1 MEGLNTIPDTEPD
14 NALILGTA
22 LHTGIE
28 EGVEKAL
35 DFYQSSF
42 PILTDDH
49 VNEMMKLEA
58 MIPKAKALL
67 PPGGAFELP
76 IGNAD
81 FIGFMDYL
89 WPAGWMNTRHPSNYW
104 GEDVQVFDL
113 YDFKYSN
120 NAKSYAV
127 SGQLHEYKYWY
138 ELTHPGH
145 RIRNM
150 YFLIVPKVK
159 IRQKKTETIQQF
171 RDRLQDALKDAEP
184 SLLPVQYDPMKIV
197 DFLTGTKHMVEATDF
212 PKNPNH
218 FCGWCEYQ
226 EYCEKGWDYM
236 LLPKNERRNLN
247 ATKKKVVW
255 LYGAPFSGK
264 TFFANQFPDPLML
277 NTDGN
282 IKFVDAPY
290 IAIRDTVTVEGRLT
304 KRQLAWEVF
313 SDAVTELEKK
323 QNDFKTI
330 VVDLLEDTYEACR
343 VYICDRQGWK
353 HESDDSFRAWDM
365 VTSEFLNTVKRLV
378 NLDYENIILISHE
391 DRSRDLTRKSG
402 DKISSIRPNLREK
415 VANKVAGMVDLVAR
429 IVADDNDRVLS
440 FKASEVIFGGG
451 RLTVHNKEIP
461 LDYEAF
467 CEVYEEANQKAAG
480 AMKHGGNT
488 PATPAPETGD
498 SGEQKP
504 TRRGRKP
511 KEEETPAP
519 NPEDVEDAERAAAGD
534 PDGTWTPGGGEAD
547 DSDPMGQTEPKALP
561 KCPDGERIFKQFND
575 SKGEIPL
582 CPNIDAGH
590 CCHKEGGPDACP
602 LWDRPKDTEP
612 APKMD
617 VNPPGAP
624 GRSVNPMK
632 IDPCPCVIS
641 LKDGSVHTLFEFR
654 HFLELVEDCMGY
666 DAAKWLRTHVEQA
679 EKAADYTQAK
689 VDTDL
694 TAYESDLESNRRAFQ
709 DIQAE
714 AAAITQVLQGKRADR
729 QKIAHSVREIG
740 KIISNQL

>member
-1 MEGLNTIPDTEPD
+1 MRVSHSRVDLFNKCPYRYRLRYVEGLNTISDTEPD

-28 EGVEKAL
+28 EGVEQAL

-49 VNEMMKLEA
+49 IHEMMKLEA

-67 PPGGAFELP
+67 PPGGTFELP
-76 IGNAD
+76 IGDSD
-81 FIGFMDYL
+81 FTGFMDYL

-120 NAKSYAV
+120 NGKSYSV

-159 IRQKKTETIQQF
+159 IRQKKTETLMQF
-171 RDRLQDALKDAEP
+171 RDRLQDALKEAEP
-184 SLLPVQYDPMKIV
+184 YLMPVQYDPMKIIG
-197 DFLTGTKHMVEATDF
+197 FLTDVKHMVEAADF

-226 EYCEKGWDYM
+226 EYCEKGWNYM

-304 KRQLAWEVF
+304 KRYLAWEVF
-313 SDAVTELEKK
+313 SDAVAELEKK

-365 VTSEFLNTVKRLV
+365 VTSEFLNTIKRLV
-378 NLDYENIILISHE
+378 SLDYENIILISHE

-440 FKASEVIFGGG
+440 FKTSEVIFGGG

-467 CEVYEEANQKAAG
+467 CEVYEEANQRAAG

-488 PATPAPETGD
+488 PATPAPETAD
-498 SGEQKP
+498 SGEQRP
-504 TRRGRKP
+504 SRRGRKP
-511 KEEETPAP
+511 KAEEAP
-519 NPEDVEDAERAAAGD
+519 QKPIAEEDMYFYHAESDAYWMIKKGEEIPTDMDAEISIPISKEKYEAGIAKCE
-534 PDGTWTPGGGEAD
+534 GTWTPGGGEVD
-547 DSDPMGQTEPKALP
+547 DSINSIDFP
-561 KCPDGERIFKQFND
+561 KCPDGGRIFAQHEENP
-575 SKGEIPL
+575 EIPL
-582 CPNIDAGH
+582 CPNIDPLQ

-602 LWDRPKDTEP
+602 LWDRPKAEEP

-617 VNPPGAP
+617 VNPP
-624 GRSVNPMK
+624 RRTRK
-632 IDPCPCVIS
+632 
-641 LKDGSVHTLFEFR
+641 KR
-654 HFLELVEDCMGY
+654 
-666 DAAKWLRTHVEQA
+666 DA
-679 EKAADYTQAK
+679 
-689 VDTDL
+689 
-694 TAYESDLESNRRAFQ
+694 
-709 DIQAE
+709 
-714 AAAITQVLQGKRADR
+714 
-729 QKIAHSVREIG
+729 
-740 KIISNQL
+740 

>member
-1 MEGLNTIPDTEPD
+1 M
-14 NALILGTA
+14 ILGTA

-28 EGVEKAL
+28 EGIDQAL
-35 DFYQSSF
+35 DFYASSF

-49 VNEMMKLEA
+49 IHEMMKLEA
-58 MIPKAKALL
+58 LIPKAKALL
-67 PPGGAFELP
+67 PPGGTFELP
-76 IGNAD
+76 IGNSD

-89 WPAGWMNTRHPSNYW
+89 APVDKGT
-104 GEDVQVFDL
+104 FDL
-113 YDFKYSN
+113 YDFKYSSN
-120 NAKSYAV
+120 SKSYMV
-127 SGQLHEYKYWY
+127 SGQLHEYKYFY

-150 YFLIVPKVK
+150 YFLFVPKVK
-159 IRQKKTETIQQF
+159 IRQKKTETLAQF
-171 RDRLQDALKDAEP
+171 RDRLREALNGAEP
-184 SLLPVQYDPMKIV
+184 WLEQVPFNLYKVV
-197 DFLTGTKHMVEATDF
+197 DFLTDVKHMVEETKF

-218 FCGWCEYQ
+218 FCGWCEYE
-226 EYCEKGWDYM
+226 EYCQKGWDYM
-236 LLPKNERRNLN
+236 ILPKNERRNLN

-255 LYGAPFSGK
+255 IYGAPFSGK

-304 KRQLAWEVF
+304 KRHLAWEVF
-313 SDAVTELEKK
+313 SDAVAELEKK

-365 VTSEFLNTVKRLV
+365 VTSEFLNTIKRLV
-378 NLDYENIILISHE
+378 DLDYENIILISHE

-440 FKASEVIFGGG
+440 FKTSEVIFGGG
-451 RLTVHNKEIP
+451 RLTVRNKEIP

-467 CEVYEEANQKAAG
+467 CEVYEEANQRAAG

-488 PATPAPETGD
+488 PATPAPETAD
-498 SGEQKP
+498 SGEQRP

-511 KEEETPAP
+511 KEEEAPAP
-519 NPEDVEDAERAAAGD
+519 DPEAVEDADRAAAGD
-534 PDGTWTPGGGEAD
+534 PDIPQE
-547 DSDPMGQTEPKALP
+547 QTEPEVLP
-561 KCPDGERIFKQFND
+561 KCPDGDRIFAQHNENP
-575 SKGEIPL
+575 EIPL

-590 CCHKEGGPDACP
+590 HCHKEGGPDACP
-602 LWDRPKDTEP
+602 LWDRPKTEEQEP
-612 APKMD
+612 APMMD
-617 VNPPGAP
+617 VNPP
-624 GRSVNPMK
+624 RRTRK
-632 IDPCPCVIS
+632 
-641 LKDGSVHTLFEFR
+641 KR
-654 HFLELVEDCMGY
+654 
-666 DAAKWLRTHVEQA
+666 DA
-679 EKAADYTQAK
+679 
-689 VDTDL
+689 
-694 TAYESDLESNRRAFQ
+694 
-709 DIQAE
+709 
-714 AAAITQVLQGKRADR
+714 
-729 QKIAHSVREIG
+729 
-740 KIISNQL
+740 

>member
-1 MEGLNTIPDTEPD
+1 MEGLNTIPNTEPD

-58 MIPKAKALL
+58 MIPKAKAML

-81 FIGFMDYL
+81 FVGFMDYL
-89 WPAGWMNTRHPSNYW
+89 WPCGWDSRTNETL
-104 GEDVQVFDL
+104 FDL

-159 IRQKKTETIQQF
+159 IRQKKTETLQQF
-171 RDRLQDALKDAEP
+171 RGRLQDALKDAEP
-184 SLLPVQYDPMKIV
+184 SLMPVQYDPLKVV
-197 DFLTGTKHMVEATDF
+197 DFLTNTKHMVEATEF

-218 FCGWCEYQ
+218 FCGWCEYE
-226 EYCEKGWDYM
+226 EYCMKGWDYM
-236 LLPKNERRNLN
+236 ILPKNERRNLN

-255 LYGAPFSGK
+255 IYGAPFSGK

-304 KRQLAWEVF
+304 KRHLAWEVF
-313 SDAVTELEKK
+313 SDAVAELEKK

-365 VTSEFLNTVKRLV
+365 VTSEFLNTIKRLV
-378 NLDYENIILISHE
+378 DLDYENIILISHE

-440 FKASEVIFGGG
+440 FKTSEVIFGGG
-451 RLTVHNKEIP
+451 RLTVRNKEIP

-467 CEVYEEANQKAAG
+467 CDVYEEANQRAAG

-488 PATPAPETGD
+488 PATPAPETAD
-498 SGEQKP
+498 SGEQRP

-511 KEEETPAP
+511 KEEEAPAP
-519 NPEDVEDAERAAAGD
+519 DPEAVEDADRAAAGD
-534 PDGTWTPGGGEAD
+534 PDIPQE
-547 DSDPMGQTEPKALP
+547 QTEPEVLP
-561 KCPDGERIFKQFND
+561 KCPDGDRIFAQHNENP
-575 SKGEIPL
+575 EIPL

-590 CCHKEGGPDACP
+590 HCHKEGGPDACP
-602 LWDRPKDTEP
+602 LWDRPKTEEQEP
-612 APKMD
+612 APMMD
-617 VNPPGAP
+617 VNPP
-624 GRSVNPMK
+624 R
-632 IDPCPCVIS
+632 
-641 LKDGSVHTLFEFR
+641 
-654 HFLELVEDCMGY
+654 
-666 DAAKWLRTHVEQA
+666 RTR
-679 EKAADYTQAK
+679 K
-689 VDTDL
+689 
-694 TAYESDLESNRRAFQ
+694 
-709 DIQAE
+709 
-714 AAAITQVLQGKRADR
+714 KR
-729 QKIAHSVREIG
+729 EE
-740 KIISNQL
+740 

>member
-1 MEGLNTIPDTEPD
+1 MEGIDTIPNTDAD

-28 EGVEKAL
+28 EGVEQAL
-35 DFYQSSF
+35 DFYQNSF
-42 PILTDDH
+42 PVLTDDH
-49 VNEMMKLEA
+49 INEMIKLEA
-58 MIPKAKALL
+58 MIPKAKAML

-89 WPAGWMNTRHPSNYW
+89 VPVKTPAW
-104 GEDVQVFDL
+104 GDHLNEYGKFALAVEEAEYFDL

-159 IRQKKTETIQQF
+159 IRQKSTETLLQF

-184 SLLPVQYDPMKIV
+184 TLLPVQYDPMKVV
-197 DFLTGTKHMVEATDF
+197 DFLTSVKHMVEATEF

-218 FCGWCEYQ
+218 FCGWCEYEEFCQ
-226 EYCEKGWDYM
+226 KGWDYM
-236 LLPKNERRNLN
+236 LLPKNERRDLN

-290 IAIRDTVTVEGRLT
+290 IAIRDTVTVEGRIT
-304 KRQLAWEVF
+304 KRKLAYEVF
-313 SDAVTELEKK
+313 METVAELEKK
-323 QNDFKTI
+323 QNDFRTI
-330 VVDLLEDTYEACR
+330 VVDLLEDVYESCR

-365 VTSEFLNTVKRLV
+365 VRSEFLNTLKRLV

-391 DRSRDLTRKSG
+391 DRSRDLTRKGG
-402 DKISSIRPNLREK
+402 DKISSIKPNLQDK

-429 IVADDNDRVLS
+429 IVADDDERVMS
-440 FKASEVIFGGG
+440 FKTSEVIFGGG
-451 RLTVHNKEIP
+451 RLTVHEKEIP
-461 LDYEAF
+461 LTYDAF
-467 CEVYEEANQKAAG
+467 CEVYEEANQRAAG
-480 AMKHGGNT
+480 AVKRGGNT
-488 PATPAPETGD
+488 PATPAPETT
-498 SGEQKP
+498 STATTAP
-504 TRRGRKP
+504 SRRGRKA
-511 KEEETPAP
+511 KAETPP
-519 NPEDVEDAERAAAGD
+519 PVDTYDPVEDAAKAACGD
-534 PDGTWTPGGGEAD
+534 PDGTWEPGGGEAVE
-547 DSDPMGQTEPKALP
+547 EPEPATGDTPPWNDLP
-561 KCPDGERIFKQFND
+561 KCPDGERIFKQHDDNP
-575 SKGEIPL
+575 EIPL
-582 CPNIDAGH
+582 CPSIDAGH
-590 CCHKEGGPDACP
+590 RCHKEGGPDGCP
-602 LWDRPKDTEP
+602 LWDRPKAPVGEP

-617 VNPPGAP
+617 VNPP
-624 GRSVNPMK
+624 R
-632 IDPCPCVIS
+632 
-641 LKDGSVHTLFEFR
+641 
-654 HFLELVEDCMGY
+654 
-666 DAAKWLRTHVEQA
+666 RTR
-679 EKAADYTQAK
+679 K
-689 VDTDL
+689 
-694 TAYESDLESNRRAFQ
+694 
-709 DIQAE
+709 
-714 AAAITQVLQGKRADR
+714 KR
-729 QKIAHSVREIG
+729 EE
-740 KIISNQL
+740 

>member
-1 MEGLNTIPDTEPD
+1 MEGIDTIPNTDAD

-28 EGVEKAL
+28 EGVEQAL
-35 DFYQSSF
+35 DFYKNSF
-42 PILTDDH
+42 PVLTDDH
-49 VNEMMKLEA
+49 IHEMMKLEA
-58 MIPKAKALL
+58 MIPKAKAML
-67 PPGGAFELP
+67 PPGGSFELP

-89 WPAGWMNTRHPSNYW
+89 VPVGKGLKLDGLIT
-104 GEDVQVFDL
+104 GEDLDEFEAFDL

-120 NAKSYAV
+120 NAKNYAV

-150 YFLIVPKVK
+150 YFLIVPKPK
-159 IRQKKTETIQQF
+159 IRQKSTETLSQF
-171 RDRLQDALKDAEP
+171 RDRLQAALKDAEP

-290 IAIRDTVTVEGRLT
+290 IAIRDTVTVEGRIT
-304 KRQLAWEVF
+304 KRKLAYEVF
-313 SDAVTELEKK
+313 MDAVAELEKK
-323 QNDFKTI
+323 QNDFRTI
-330 VVDLLEDTYEACR
+330 VVDLLEDVYESCR

-365 VTSEFLNTVKRLV
+365 VRSEFLNTLKRLV

-391 DRSRDLTRKSG
+391 DRSRDLTRKGG
-402 DKISSIRPNLREK
+402 DKISSIKPNLQDK

-429 IVADDNDRVLS
+429 IVADDDERVLS
-440 FKASEVIFGGG
+440 FKTSEVIFGGG
-451 RLTVHNKEIP
+451 RLTVRDKEIP
-461 LDYEAF
+461 LTYDAF

-480 AMKHGGNT
+480 AVKRGGNT
-488 PATPAPETGD
+488 PATPAPETTD
-498 SGEQKP
+498 TP
-504 TRRGRKP
+504 TTAPSRRGRKA
-511 KEEETPAP
+511 KTATPPPADNYDP
-519 NPEDVEDAERAAAGD
+519 AEDAAKAACGD

-617 VNPPGAP
+617 VNPPRRTRKKREP
-624 GRSVNPMK
+624 
-632 IDPCPCVIS
+632 
-641 LKDGSVHTLFEFR
+641 H
-654 HFLELVEDCMGY
+654 ED
-666 DAAKWLRTHVEQA
+666 
-679 EKAADYTQAK
+679 
-689 VDTDL
+689 
-694 TAYESDLESNRRAFQ
+694 
-709 DIQAE
+709 
-714 AAAITQVLQGKRADR
+714 
-729 QKIAHSVREIG
+729 
-740 KIISNQL
+740 

>member
-28 EGVEKAL
+28 EGVEQAL
-35 DFYQSSF
+35 AFYQSSF
-42 PILTDDH
+42 PMLTDDH
-49 VNEMMKLEA
+49 IHEMMKLEA

-67 PPGGAFELP
+67 PPGGTFELP
-76 IGNAD
+76 IGDSD
-81 FIGFMDYL
+81 FTGFMDYL

-120 NAKSYAV
+120 NGKSYSV

-159 IRQKKTETIQQF
+159 IRQKKTETLMQF
-171 RDRLQDALKDAEP
+171 RDRLQDALKEAEP
-184 SLLPVQYDPMKIV
+184 YLMPVQYDPMKIIG
-197 DFLTGTKHMVEATDF
+197 FLTDVKHMVEAADF

-226 EYCEKGWDYM
+226 EYCEKGWNYM

-304 KRQLAWEVF
+304 KRQLAWDVF
-313 SDAVTELEKK
+313 SDAVAELEKK

-365 VTSEFLNTVKRLV
+365 VTSEFLNTIKRLV
-378 NLDYENIILISHE
+378 DLDYENIILISHE

-440 FKASEVIFGGG
+440 FKTSEVIFGGG
-451 RLTVHNKEIP
+451 RLTVRNKEIP

-467 CEVYEEANQKAAG
+467 CEVYEEANQRAAG

-488 PATPAPETGD
+488 PATPAPETAD
-498 SGEQKP
+498 SGEQRP
-504 TRRGRKP
+504 SRRGRKP
-511 KEEETPAP
+511 KEEEAPAP
-519 NPEDVEDAERAAAGD
+519 DPEAVEDADRAAAGD
-534 PDGTWTPGGGEAD
+534 PDIPQE
-547 DSDPMGQTEPKALP
+547 QTEPETLP
-561 KCPDGERIFKQFND
+561 KCPDGDRIFAQHNENP
-575 SKGEIPL
+575 EIPL

-590 CCHKEGGPDACP
+590 HCHKEGGPDACP
-602 LWDRPKDTEP
+602 LWDRPKVEEPEP
-612 APKMD
+612 APMMD
-617 VNPPGAP
+617 VNPP
-624 GRSVNPMK
+624 RRTRK
-632 IDPCPCVIS
+632 
-641 LKDGSVHTLFEFR
+641 KR
-654 HFLELVEDCMGY
+654 
-666 DAAKWLRTHVEQA
+666 DA
-679 EKAADYTQAK
+679 
-689 VDTDL
+689 
-694 TAYESDLESNRRAFQ
+694 
-709 DIQAE
+709 
-714 AAAITQVLQGKRADR
+714 
-729 QKIAHSVREIG
+729 
-740 KIISNQL
+740 

>member
-1 MEGLNTIPDTEPD
+1 MEPD

-28 EGVEKAL
+28 EGVEQAL
-35 DFYQSSF
+35 DFYTSSF

-49 VNEMMKLEA
+49 IHEMMKLEA
-58 MIPKAKALL
+58 LIPKAKALL
-67 PPGGAFELP
+67 PPGGTFELP

-89 WPAGWMNTRHPSNYW
+89 APVDEGT
-104 GEDVQVFDL
+104 FDL
-113 YDFKYSN
+113 YDFKYSSN
-120 NAKSYAV
+120 SKSYMV
-127 SGQLHEYKYWY
+127 SGQLHEYKYFY

-145 RIRNM
+145 RIRNI
-150 YFLIVPKVK
+150 YFLFVPKVK
-159 IRQKKTETIQQF
+159 IRQKKTETLAQF
-171 RDRLQDALKDAEP
+171 RDRLREALNMAEP
-184 SLLPVQYDPMKIV
+184 WLEQVPFNLYKVV
-197 DFLTGTKHMVEATDF
+197 DFLTDVKHMVEETEF
-212 PKNPNH
+212 QKHPNH
-218 FCGWCEYQ
+218 FCGWCEYEEFCQ
-226 EYCEKGWDYM
+226 KGWDYM
-236 LLPKNERRNLN
+236 ILPKNKRRNLN

-255 LYGAPFSGK
+255 IYGAPFSGK

-313 SDAVTELEKK
+313 ADAVAELEKK

-365 VTSEFLNTVKRLV
+365 VTSEFLNTIKRLV
-378 NLDYENIILISHE
+378 SLDYENIILISHE

-440 FKASEVIFGGG
+440 FKTSEVIFGGG

-467 CEVYEEANQKAAG
+467 CEVYEEANQRAAG
-480 AMKHGGNT
+480 ALKRGGNT
-488 PATPAPETGD
+488 PATPAPETAD
-498 SGEQKP
+498 SGEQRP

-511 KEEETPAP
+511 KEEEAPAP
-519 NPEDVEDAERAAAGD
+519 DSEDVVDADRAAAGD
-534 PDGTWTPGGGEAD
+534 PDIPQE
-547 DSDPMGQTEPKALP
+547 QTEPETLP
-561 KCPDGERIFKQFND
+561 NCPDGDRIFAQHEENP
-575 SKGEIPL
+575 EIPL

-590 CCHKEGGPDACP
+590 HCHKEGGPDACP
-602 LWDRPKDTEP
+602 LWDRPKTEEQEP
-612 APKMD
+612 TPMMD
-617 VNPPGAP
+617 VNPP
-624 GRSVNPMK
+624 RRTRK
-632 IDPCPCVIS
+632 
-641 LKDGSVHTLFEFR
+641 KR
-654 HFLELVEDCMGY
+654 
-666 DAAKWLRTHVEQA
+666 DA
-679 EKAADYTQAK
+679 
-689 VDTDL
+689 
-694 TAYESDLESNRRAFQ
+694 
-709 DIQAE
+709 
-714 AAAITQVLQGKRADR
+714 
-729 QKIAHSVREIG
+729 
-740 KIISNQL
+740 

>member
-1 MEGLNTIPDTEPD
+1 MEPD

-28 EGVEKAL
+28 EGVEQAL
-35 DFYQSSF
+35 DFYTSSF

-49 VNEMMKLEA
+49 IHEMMKLEA
-58 MIPKAKALL
+58 LIPKAKALL
-67 PPGGAFELP
+67 PPGGTFELP

-89 WPAGWMNTRHPSNYW
+89 APVDEGT
-104 GEDVQVFDL
+104 FDL
-113 YDFKYSN
+113 YDFKYSSN
-120 NAKSYAV
+120 SKSYMV
-127 SGQLHEYKYWY
+127 SGQLHEYKYFY

-150 YFLIVPKVK
+150 YFLFIPKVK
-159 IRQKKTETIQQF
+159 IRQKKTETLAQF
-171 RDRLQDALKDAEP
+171 RDRLREALNMAEP
-184 SLLPVQYDPMKIV
+184 WLEQVPFNLYKVV
-197 DFLTGTKHMVEATDF
+197 DFLTDVKHMVEETEF
-212 PKNPNH
+212 QKHPNH
-218 FCGWCEYQ
+218 FCGWCEYEEFCQ
-226 EYCEKGWDYM
+226 KGWDYM
-236 LLPKNERRNLN
+236 ILPKNERRNLN

-255 LYGAPFSGK
+255 IYGAPFSGK

-313 SDAVTELEKK
+313 ADSVAELEKK

-365 VTSEFLNTVKRLV
+365 VTSEFLNTIKRLV
-378 NLDYENIILISHE
+378 SLDYENIILISHE

-440 FKASEVIFGGG
+440 FKTSEVIFGGG

-467 CEVYEEANQKAAG
+467 CEVYEEANQRAAG
-480 AMKHGGNT
+480 ALKRGGNT
-488 PATPAPETGD
+488 PATPAPETAD
-498 SGEQKP
+498 SGEQRP

-511 KEEETPAP
+511 KEEEAPAP
-519 NPEDVEDAERAAAGD
+519 DPEDVADADRAAVGD
-534 PDGTWTPGGGEAD
+534 PDVPQE
-547 DSDPMGQTEPKALP
+547 QTEPETLP
-561 KCPDGERIFKQFND
+561 NCPDGDRIFAQHEENP
-575 SKGEIPL
+575 EIPL

-590 CCHKEGGPDACP
+590 HCHKEGGPDACP
-602 LWDRPKDTEP
+602 LWDRPKTEEQEP
-612 APKMD
+612 TPMMD
-617 VNPPGAP
+617 VNPP
-624 GRSVNPMK
+624 RRTRK
-632 IDPCPCVIS
+632 
-641 LKDGSVHTLFEFR
+641 KR
-654 HFLELVEDCMGY
+654 
-666 DAAKWLRTHVEQA
+666 DA
-679 EKAADYTQAK
+679 
-689 VDTDL
+689 
-694 TAYESDLESNRRAFQ
+694 
-709 DIQAE
+709 
-714 AAAITQVLQGKRADR
+714 
-729 QKIAHSVREIG
+729 
-740 KIISNQL
+740 

>member
-1 MEGLNTIPDTEPD
+1 MRYVAGIDTIPNTDPD

-35 DFYQSSF
+35 EFYQNSF

-58 MIPKAKALL
+58 LIPKAKAML
-67 PPGGAFELP
+67 PPGGKFELP

-89 WPAGWMNTRHPSNYW
+89 VPMGWMAKNAFNNPW

-120 NAKSYAV
+120 NVGSYLE

-150 YFLIVPKVK
+150 AFLFIPKPK
-159 IRQKKTETIQQF
+159 IRQKKTETLLQF
-171 RDRLQDALKDAEP
+171 RERLREELKNAQPTISFIDYEP
-184 SLLPVQYDPMKIV
+184 LKIV
-197 DFLTGTKHMVEATDF
+197 DFLTNVKHMVESTDF

-218 FCGWCEYQ
+218 FCGWCEYE
-226 EYCEKGWDYM
+226 EYCQKGWDYM
-236 LLPKNERRNLN
+236 LLPKNERRDLN
-247 ATKKKVVW
+247 ATKKKVIWV
-255 LYGAPFSGK
+255 YGAPFSGK
-264 TFFANQFPDPLML
+264 TFFANAFPDPLML

-290 IAIRDTVTVEGRLT
+290 IAIRDTVTVEGRIT

-313 SDAVTELEKK
+313 NDTVTELEKK

-330 VVDLLEDTYEACR
+330 VVDLLEDVYEACR

-365 VTSEFLNTVKRLV
+365 VRSEFLNTLKRLI

-391 DRSRDLTRKSG
+391 DRTRDLTRKSG
-402 DKISSIRPNLREK
+402 DKISSIKPNLQDK

-429 IVADDNDRVLS
+429 IVADDNERVLS
-440 FKASEVIFGGG
+440 FKTSEVIFGGG
-451 RLTVHNKEIP
+451 RLTVRNKEIP
-461 LDYEAF
+461 LSYANF

-480 AMKHGGNT
+480 AVQRGGDVVT
-488 PATPAPETGD
+488 TPAPEKAD
-498 SGEQKP
+498 SGEQRP
-504 TRRGRKP
+504 SRRGRKP
-511 KEEETPAP
+511 KAEEAPAP
-519 NPEDVEDAERAAAGD
+519 DPEAVGD
-534 PDGTWTPGGGEAD
+534 PNGTFTPGGGEVD
-547 DSDPMGQTEPKALP
+547 DSAPVEQTEPDTTSLP
-561 KCPDGERIFKQFND
+561 KCPDGDRIFQQNRD
-575 SKGEIPL
+575 NPEIPL
-582 CPNIDAGH
+582 CPSIDAAH

-602 LWDRPKDTEP
+602 LWNRPKVEEP

-617 VNPPGAP
+617 VNPP
-624 GRSVNPMK
+624 RRTRK
-632 IDPCPCVIS
+632 
-641 LKDGSVHTLFEFR
+641 KR
-654 HFLELVEDCMGY
+654 
-666 DAAKWLRTHVEQA
+666 DA
-679 EKAADYTQAK
+679 
-689 VDTDL
+689 
-694 TAYESDLESNRRAFQ
+694 
-709 DIQAE
+709 
-714 AAAITQVLQGKRADR
+714 
-729 QKIAHSVREIG
+729 
-740 KIISNQL
+740 

>member
-1 MEGLNTIPDTEPD
+1 MRYVEGLDTIPNTEPD

-28 EGVEKAL
+28 EGVEQAL
-35 DFYQSSF
+35 DFYTSSF
-42 PILTDDH
+42 PILTDEH
-49 VNEMMKLEA
+49 IHEMMKLEA

-67 PPGGAFELP
+67 PPGGTFELSIENP
-76 IGNAD
+76 D

-89 WPAGWMNTRHPSNYW
+89 QPVGWMTKNHPSNQW

-120 NAKSYAV
+120 NSKNYMG
-127 SGQLHEYKYWY
+127 SGQLHEYKYFY

-145 RIRNM
+145 RIRDM
-150 YFLIVPKVK
+150 YFLFVPKVK
-159 IRQKKTETIQQF
+159 IKQKKTETLAQF
-171 RDRLQDALKDAEP
+171 RDRLQEALTGAEP
-184 SLLPVQYDPMKIV
+184 WLEQVFFNPYKVM
-197 DFLTGTKHMVEATDF
+197 DFLTDVKHTIEETDF
-212 PKNPNH
+212 PKKPNH
-218 FCGWCEYQ
+218 FCGWCEYE
-226 EYCEKGWDYM
+226 EYCQKGWDYM

-255 LYGAPFSGK
+255 IYGAPFSGK

-313 SDAVTELEKK
+313 SDAVAELEKK
-323 QNDFKTI
+323 QNDFRTI

-378 NLDYENIILISHE
+378 DLDYENIILISHE

-440 FKASEVIFGGG
+440 FKTSEVIFGGG
-451 RLTVHNKEIP
+451 RLTVRNKEIP
-461 LDYEAF
+461 LDYDAF

-488 PATPAPETGD
+488 PATPAPETAD
-498 SGEQKP
+498 SGEQRP

-511 KEEETPAP
+511 KEDDREA
-519 NPEDVEDAERAAAGD
+519 VEDAERAAAGD
-534 PDGTWTPGGGEAD
+534 PDTPEE
-547 DSDPMGQTEPKALP
+547 QTEPKALP

-582 CPNIDAGH
+582 CPNIDVSH
-590 CCHKEGGPDACP
+590 HCHKEDGPDACP
-602 LWDRPKDTEP
+602 LWDRPKEDNP

-617 VNPPGAP
+617 VNPP
-624 GRSVNPMK
+624 RRTRK
-632 IDPCPCVIS
+632 
-641 LKDGSVHTLFEFR
+641 KR
-654 HFLELVEDCMGY
+654 
-666 DAAKWLRTHVEQA
+666 DADE
-679 EKAADYTQAK
+679 
-689 VDTDL
+689 
-694 TAYESDLESNRRAFQ
+694 N
-709 DIQAE
+709 
-714 AAAITQVLQGKRADR
+714 
-729 QKIAHSVREIG
+729 
-740 KIISNQL
+740 